1 MTTAEKNKTLY
12 FGMLTKILLNDK
24 IIRLRELQKGEI
36 LQNETQ
42 NQKSNEF
49 VFNNRIAVADGV
61 NNFTV

>member
-1 MTTAEKNKTLY
+1 MTTAEKNEKIY
-12 FGMLTKILLNDK
+12 FGMLRKIPLNDK
-24 IIRLRELQKGEI
+24 IIRLRELRKGEI

-42 NQKSNEF
+42 NQNSNEF

>member
-1 MTTAEKNKTLY
+1 M
-12 FGMLTKILLNDK
+12 MTKILLNDK
-24 IIRLRELQKGEI
+24 IVKLRELQKGEI

-61 NNFTV
+61 SNFTV

>member
-1 MTTAEKNKTLY
+1 MTTAEKNKKIY
-12 FGMLTKILLNDK
+12 FGMLTKIPLNDK
-24 IIRLRELQKGEI
+24 IIRLRELRKGEI

-42 NQKSNEF
+42 NQNSNEF

>member
-1 MTTAEKNKTLY
+1 
-12 FGMLTKILLNDK
+12 MLTKILLNDK

-49 VFNNRIAVADGV
+49 VFNNHIAAADGV

>member
-1 MTTAEKNKTLY
+1 
-12 FGMLTKILLNDK
+12 MLTKILLNDK
-24 IIRLRELQKGEI
+24 IVRLRELQKGEI

-42 NQKSNEF
+42 NPKSNEF